1 MKFALLLL
9 TVLAP
14 VLPLSAQTPGGTQ
27 EIVVVTATSP
37 MILAE
42 QKEVLAASSAL
53 IAASVDLRA
62 DGTAR
67 TTHHI
72 GTFTTRIEL
81 TGLAISEIVKT
92 PVTRADA
99 EKGIAALGEAH
110 HEPGDTVGL
119 AAQKTGLDAGTL
131 EQIVEQIGGEG
142 SLARFSQILDQDHDG
157 NPFDD
162 IVGVA
167 GKLFGKS

>member
-99 EKGIAALGEAH
+99 EKGIVRRYVARLACRSHRIWDGPMASWSEWRREGYGFFPSSVVVEEVGGALRARATRICDFSPGIDSTMAA
-110 HEPGDTVGL
+110 
-119 AAQKTGLDAGTL
+119 
-131 EQIVEQIGGEG
+131 
-142 SLARFSQILDQDHDG
+142 AR
-157 NPFDD
+157 
-162 IVGVA
+162 
-167 GKLFGKS
+167 